1 MSEARDSNI
10 SSILSRVL
18 SEVKPS
24 EAEIAHTT
32 EKANELMGRIKA
44 IAPKSVEII
53 MAGSTARGTQTKG
66 NSDIDIFLL
75 FPRADEERPMELKG
89 LSIAKKIVD
98 KSKGEKFEIKY
109 AEHPYLKLIMPK
121 EGMSA
126 DIVPAFKITD
136 SSERVSAVDRTQ
148 LHNVFVN
155 STLNV
160 QQKDDVRLVKSFM
173 RFHNV
178 YGAEARTLGFSG
190 YLCELLVA
198 HFGSFQKVLSAFSS
212 IKLPLVIRFEKSDMS
227 VDETAKKFN
236 SKFVVVDPTD
246 SNRNVAAVVS
256 EDSLARFSTA
266 SRRFLSA
273 PSIEYFYGARYSDI
287 DSSAKLSE
295 LKNALGTELYSVSFS
310 FPKISEEILWQQ
322 LSRLDMS
329 LRKSLSEYGFPVVMA
344 VAGIEG
350 RSGALGYFINKSLLG
365 SKVVRGPTAFMPEN
379 FDAFAE
385 AHKDALSFFMNE
397 GFGVA
402 IEKAR
407 FSSPKELLKF
417 LLKDGGMKLP
427 SYIKQKRIRISN
439 GKVPELSARILY
451 GSYIRMT
458 YI

>member
-1 MSEARDSNI
+1 MPEAHDHKI
-10 SSILSRVL
+10 SSILLRVL

-89 LSIAKKIVD
+89 LSIAKKIVN

-109 AEHPYLKLIMPK
+109 AEHPYLKLIMP
-121 EGMSA
+121 EDGISA
-126 DIVPAFKITD
+126 DIVPAVKITD

-155 STLNV
+155 SMLSA

-178 YGAEARTLGFSG
+178 YGAEAKTLGFSG

-212 IKLPLVIRFEKSDMS
+212 IKLPMVIRFGKSDMS
-227 VDETAKKFN
+227 IDETVKKFN
-236 SKFVVVDPTD
+236 SRFVVVDPTD

-256 EDSLARFSTA
+256 EDSLARFATA
-266 SRRFLSA
+266 SRRFLSN
-273 PSIEYFYGARYSDI
+273 PSIEYFYGVKYSDI
-287 DSSAKLSE
+287 DSAAKLTG
-295 LKNALGTELYSVSFS
+295 LKNALGTELYSATFS

-329 LRKSLSEYGFPVVMA
+329 LRKLLSEYGFPVVIA

-350 RSGALGYFINKSLLG
+350 RTGAVGYFINKSAPG
-365 SKVVRGPTAFMPEN
+365 SRVVRGPTAFMPDN
-379 FDAFAE
+379 FDAFAD
-385 AHKDALSFFMNE
+385 AHKDSLSFFMDG

-402 IEKAR
+402 IEKAK
-407 FSSPKELLKF
+407 FHSPKDLLKF
-417 LLKDGGMKLP
+417 LLKGGGMKLP
-427 SYIKQKRIRISN
+427 SYIKQKGIKINR
-439 GKVPELSARILY
+439 GKVPERSARILY
-451 GSYIRMT
+451 GSYVRMT

>member
-1 MSEARDSNI
+1 MSETRDHNI

-75 FPRADEERPMELKG
+75 FPKAAEERPMELKG
-89 LSIAKKIVD
+89 LAIAKKIVN

-109 AEHPYLKLIMPK
+109 AEHPYLKLIMP
-121 EGMSA
+121 EDGISA
-126 DIVPAFKITD
+126 DIVPAFKIID

-155 STLNV
+155 STLSA
-160 QQKDDVRLVKSFM
+160 QQKDDVRLLKSFM

-198 HFGSFQKVLSAFSS
+198 HFGSFQNVLSAFSS
-212 IKLPLVIRFEKSDMS
+212 IKLPMVIRFEKSSMS
-227 VDETAKKFN
+227 ADETAKKFN

-256 EDSLARFSTA
+256 EDSLARFSIA
-266 SRRFLSA
+266 SRRFLSS

-287 DSSAKLSE
+287 GSSSKLLE
-295 LKNALGTELYSVSFS
+295 LKNALGTELYSMSFS

-322 LSRLDMS
+322 LYKLDIS
-329 LRKSLSEYGFPVVMA
+329 IRKSLSEHGFPIVMA

-350 RSGALGYFINKSLLG
+350 RTGSIGYFINKSVLG
-365 SKVVRGPTAFMPEN
+365 SRAVRGPAAFMPDN

-385 AHKDALSFFMNE
+385 AHKNSLSFFMDG
-397 GFGVA
+397 GFGIA
-402 IEKAR
+402 IEKAKFR
-407 FSSPKELLKF
+407 SPKELLEF
-417 LLKDGGMKLP
+417 LLKGGGIKLP
-427 SYIKQKRIRISN
+427 SYIKQKAIRISG
-439 GKVPELSARILY
+439 GKVPERSAKILY
-451 GSYIRMT
+451 ASYVRMT